1 MEKQCLHRLLTSP
14 QISLLQFSFSI
25 SHSLKNQPPT
35 LHSAASG
42 SRRAH
47 SRRTAPPPSALASD
61 AVPAAIPCRTRS
73 RYCHR
78 RRTLTAA
85 GSLSA
90 ASLSPSLC
98 SARHRAVGWRWSP
111 PPFHSSLPALVI
123 AVATA
128 EESARLSS
136 WLSLCRRSWGSP
148 SA

>member
-1 MEKQCLHRLLTSP
+1 MFFPCISHSAFYCTLGKRGVLVD
-14 QISLLQFSFSI
+14 ISLLFWGSFASQTLVACSI
-25 SHSLKNQPPT
+25 LAVLSW
-35 LHSAASG
+35 A
-42 SRRAH
+42 R
-47 SRRTAPPPSALASD
+47 LASD

-90 ASLSPSLC
+90 ASLFPSLC

-111 PPFHSSLPALVI
+111 LPFHSSLPALVI

-128 EESARLSS
+128 EESARLPS
-136 WLSLCRRSWGSP
+136 WLSRCRRSWGSP